1 MSTYATD
8 VSQLLDAKESA
19 EVKDAE
25 LSQSDYEVQ
34 QICLKYFPEWNGV
47 LPSQLKVTNIS
58 KGQSNLVY
66 KVSVVQNERKAI
78 LPLDILVRVY
88 GDGAE
93 AIGIDHDTELVKKK
107 KRRSNISPLQTIKF
121 IISAHILCLNM
132 LNISQTCLS
141 EACNQG
147 IAARCYSSFPG
158 GRIEE
163 YLDARTWTVHD
174 ARDPKR
180 AYLLVIE

>member
-132 LNISQTCLS
+132 LISPRRVSPRHVIRALLQGATLRSQVEGLRNTWMRAPGLS
-141 EACNQG
+141 MM
-147 IAARCYSSFPG
+147 
-158 GRIEE
+158 
-163 YLDARTWTVHD
+163 
-174 ARDPKR
+174 
-180 AYLLVIE
+180 LVIRRERICW